1 MLTCPMC
8 KKTLSEWV
16 SHCPRCRADLSILV
30 DYVSHLHDGLER
42 ADRLTRDGELGEA
55 VWAYLEVLEVDPD
68 NAVARKHVDR
78 VAAAVR
84 NFDRA
89 AIGRR
94 WLERLR
100 RQATFRRWV
109 AKWHEQREAVNWW
122 PVLGAVLLLGIG
134 WVLGYVYGARAINI
148 TVHDVLP
155 AKQTVHE

>member
-8 KKTLSEWV
+8 KKSLSEWV

-68 NAVARKHVDR
+68 NAIARKHVDR

-94 WLERLR
+94 WIERLR
-100 RQATFRRWV
+100 RQAVFRRWLSQ
-109 AKWHEQREAVNWW
+109 WQDEAAGVNWW
-122 PVLGAVLLLGIG
+122 SVLLVVALLLVALGIG
-134 WVLGYVYGARAINI
+134 YKLGSRPDASASKQGAPDIVAI
-148 TVHDVLP
+148 DP
-155 AKQTVHE
+155 